1 MDCGALPPVSA
12 GTCEVTTAGT
22 TGILI
27 QGDVLAPDTTYRGG
41 GVLVD
46 GSGTITCVGCD
57 CDAAAGADAATV
69 VSCPDAAVS
78 PGLINTHDHITY
90 ANNPPHQFTDE
101 RYEHRHDWR
110 TGTGGHTTIPYNGG
124 ASGDVMRGAELRFMM
139 GGATS
144 TVSAGGTGGLL
155 RNLDSSSLSGS
166 LGNQAADS
174 DTFPLG
180 DANGT
185 KLESGCGYPNITTN
199 SSISGLDAYVPHV
212 SEGIDTAARNEFL
225 CIQDGAND
233 LIEPQTGLVH
243 AVGLTAGDIN
253 VMEPEYTK
261 VVWSPRSNISLY
273 GNTASVSVI
282 ERAGVPMALGTDWLP
297 SGSANLL
304 RELACAIELNEQHFD
319 GFFSDVQLWRM
330 VTTNAA
336 FVAGVQL
343 STGMLKEGLAGDI
356 AVFRSGD
363 LDAHSAVVRAQPE
376 DVALVA
382 RGGQVLYGDDAL
394 LASQGLG
401 TDACETLDVCGAP
414 KRACVAMDVSNS
426 DLATVQAA
434 TDAVYPLVLCGVP
447 ADEPTCVPYRRVRR
461 RHPPTTST
469 VMASPTPT
477 TTAPRFNP
485 LRPMDSIQP
494 DEDADGAGDAATPAP
509 STPATHART
518 STPTTWTRT
527 GSPTASTTAPSTP
540 TAGRPT
546 RTATARVTPATTAR
560 TRTRA
565 TRRAPRPSRPFATP
579 PIPPTR
585 RQAPPSR

>member
-1 MDCGALPPVSA
+1 
-12 GTCEVTTAGT
+12 
-22 TGILI
+22 
-27 QGDVLAPDTTYRGG
+27 
-41 GVLVD
+41 
-46 GSGTITCVGCD
+46 
-57 CDAAAGADAATV
+57 
-69 VSCPDAAVS
+69 
-78 PGLINTHDHITY
+78 
-90 ANNPPHQFTDE
+90 
-101 RYEHRHDWR
+101 
-110 TGTGGHTTIPYNGG
+110 
-124 ASGDVMRGAELRFMM
+124 MRGAELRFMM

-282 ERAGVPMALGTDWLP
+282 ERAGVPWRWVRTGCRAAPRTSCASWPAP
-297 SGSANLL
+297 SSSTSSTL
-304 RELACAIELNEQHFD
+304 
-319 GFFSDVQLWRM
+319 
-330 VTTNAA
+330 AA
-336 FVAGVQL
+336 FSRT
-343 STGMLKEGLAGDI
+343 STSAWSPPTPPSSRAFSSARMLKEGLAGDI

-394 LASQGLG
+394 LASQALG
-401 TDACETLDVCGAP
+401 TDACETLDVCGA
-414 KRACVAMDVSNS
+414 A
-426 DLATVQAA
+426 
-434 TDAVYPLVLCGVP
+434 
-447 ADEPTCVPYRRVRR
+447 
-461 RHPPTTST
+461 
-469 VMASPTPT
+469 
-477 TTAPRFNP
+477 
-485 LRPMDSIQP
+485 
-494 DEDADGAGDAATPAP
+494 
-509 STPATHART
+509 
-518 STPTTWTRT
+518 
-527 GSPTASTTAPSTP
+527 
-540 TAGRPT
+540 
-546 RTATARVTPATTAR
+546 
-560 TRTRA
+560 
-565 TRRAPRPSRPFATP
+565 
-579 PIPPTR
+579 
-585 RQAPPSR
+585 